1 MRMKHTVKLKS
12 GCQKVYEF
20 RTTADSNKALKN
32 AIILH
37 NAFNTIKCIWIEPI
51 NYPENRKRIDF

>member
-12 GCQKVYEF
+12 RCQNVYEF
-20 RTTADSNKALKN
+20 RTKAESNKALKN

-37 NAFNTIKCIWIEPI
+37 NDAN
-51 NYPENRKRIDF
+51 N

>member
-20 RTTADSNKALKN
+20 RTKAESNKALKN
-32 AIILH
+32 VIILH
-37 NAFNTIKCIWIEPI
+37 NDAN
-51 NYPENRKRIDF
+51 N